1 MQGSAVQSMETD
13 DSPTNESAESAVAAL
28 EAATHNMQQLRNNEL
43 RQLLHHGKM
52 DGGDKGSGTEAG
64 PKPRHKRPADH
75 SLVQRA
81 AKKRAGLDSGSGS
94 GDNGGPG
101 IVEGEGVSAAGAGTS
116 GGAVSTAMNSGAHA
130 TQQRRML
137 RQKKI

>member
-52 DGGDKGSGTEAG
+52 DGGDEGSGTEAG
-64 PKPRHKRPADH
+64 PKPRHKRHADD
-75 SLVQRA
+75 SPLQRA
-81 AKKRAGLDSGSGS
+81 AQKRAGLDSGP
-94 GDNGGPG
+94 GDVAMPAEGDTGM
-101 IVEGEGVSAAGAGTS
+101 VEGSAAGASAGTT
-116 GGAVSTAMNSGAHA
+116 AIDSTAHA

-137 RQKKI
+137 RQKRS